1 MKILIVHNAYQHS
14 GGEDAVVEA
23 EASLLRDRGHEVEIY
38 RRHNDELHAMPKASA
53 AVSAIWSHRSSREL
67 DSLCE
72 RFRPDVIHAHNTF
85 PLISPAYAWTAA
97 RRGIPTVQTLH
108 NFRLLCPQAT
118 FLRDGGICEDC
129 LGKLPWRAIA
139 RKCYR
144 DSSAQS
150 AVSAGALVAHRMM
163 GTFSHRITRYIALSR
178 FCRDKFIEGGLPAER
193 IRIKPNF
200 VQPHDIHDM
209 PRCETRK
216 GGLYVGR
223 LSPEKGIDTLI
234 AASQLM
240 PLASS
245 SMLRVAGGGPL
256 EASVKEAFGNA
267 WLGTQPREAVLRL
280 LGESLYLIAPSTCYE
295 SFGLALV
302 EAFSCGTPVIASR
315 RGAFAELVEDGRT
328 GLLFEP
334 GDARDLAAKMQ
345 WADSHPEAMRRMG
358 AAALAEYESRYTPQ
372 RNYAMLMEIY
382 EDAIR
387 NVRGELQA
395 A

>member
-23 EASLLRDRGHEVEIY
+23 ESSLLRGHGHEVEIY

-53 AVSAIWSHRSSREL
+53 AVSAIWSHRSSHEL
-67 DSLCE
+67 DNLCE

-85 PLISPAYAWTAA
+85 PLISAAYAWTAA
-97 RRGIPTVQTLH
+97 RRGIPVVQTLH

-118 FLRDGGICEDC
+118 FLREGKICEDC
-129 LGKLPWRAIA
+129 VGKLPWRAIA
-139 RKCYR
+139 HKCYR

-163 GTFSHRITRYIALSR
+163 GTFRHRITRYIALSR
-178 FCRDKFIEGGLPAER
+178 FCRDKFAEGGLPAER

-200 VQPHDIHDM
+200 VQPHRAI
-209 PRCETRK
+209 RSETRK

-223 LSPEKGIDTLI
+223 LSPEKGIDVLI
-234 AASQLM
+234 AASRLAPES
-240 PLASS
+240 PL
-245 SMLRVAGGGPL
+245 RIVGGGPL
-256 EASVKEAFGNA
+256 EAPVKESFGNA
-267 WLGTQPREAVLRL
+267 WLGTQPRETVLRL
-280 LGESLYLIAPSTCYE
+280 LGESLYLVAPSTCYE

-328 GLLFEP
+328 GLLFDP
-334 GDARDLAAKMQ
+334 GNAQDLAAKMQ
-345 WADSHPEAMRRMG
+345 WAESHPEEMRRMG
-358 AAALAEYESRYTPQ
+358 EAALREYQLRYTPE

-387 NVRGELQA
+387 NAHAELQA